1 MRLSLILACL
11 NARPLLLRCLES
23 IARQDHRDVELVVAD
38 GGSTDGTVGL
48 LAGWKAE
55 PVTSYQWFSG
65 PDRGIADAWNKAV
78 ARVSGEWV
86 LFLGADD
93 VLAAPTTL
101 SRAARRLGTLPARRL
116 GALPAR
122 ARVAY
127 GQVALVDVRGE
138 RVDLLERPW
147 SPADFRGCRYNLP
160 HQAVFHHRSLF
171 AEFGPFDEDFRIAA
185 DFDFLLRVL
194 AHDEP
199 AYLPGLTVTHM
210 QVGGLSST
218 RRNAPAVVRE
228 EIRLYRRHVG
238 GVPWVLLWWLVKAWA
253 KAGLHNLGG
262 DRLALPVTNIYRR
275 LVRGQAPL
283 RY

>member
-23 IARQDHRDVELVVAD
+23 IARQDHRDVELIVAD
-38 GGSTDGTVGL
+38 GGSTDGTVAL
-48 LAGWKAE
+48 LEGWRAE
-55 PVTSYQWFSG
+55 PVSSYSWFSE
-65 PDRGIADAWNKAV
+65 PDRGIADAWNKAI

-93 VLAAPTTL
+93 VLAGPTTL
-101 SRAARRLGTLPARRL
+101 SQAARRLAGLAART
-116 GALPAR
+116 
-122 ARVAY
+122 RVAY

-171 AEFGPFDEDFRIAA
+171 GEFGPFDSGFRIAA

-238 GVPWVLLWWLVKAWA
+238 RVPWILLWWLLKAWA
-253 KAGLHNLGG
+253 KAGLHRLGG

>member
-1 MRLSLILACL
+1 MRLSLIVASL
-11 NARPLLLRCLES
+11 NARAMLLRCLES
-23 IARQDHRDVELVVAD
+23 IARQDHVDVELIVAD
-38 GGSTDGTVGL
+38 GGSTDGTVEL
-48 LAGWKAE
+48 LKAWKAP
-55 PVTSYQWFSG
+55 PVTSYQWFSA
-65 PDRGIADAWNKAV
+65 PDDGIADAWNKAV
-78 ARVSGEWV
+78 DRVSGAWV

-93 VLAAPTTL
+93 VLAAPSTL
-101 SRAARRLGTLPARRL
+101 SRAAERLAGLPA
-116 GALPAR
+116 A

-127 GQVALVDVRGE
+127 GQVALVDARGE

-171 AEFGPFDEDFRIAA
+171 REFGPFDTRFRIAA

-238 GVPWVLLWWLVKAWA
+238 GVPWVLLWWLVKAWG
-253 KAGLHNLGG
+253 KAGLHRLGG
-262 DRLALPVTNIYRR
+262 DRLALPVTNLYRR

>member
-1 MRLSLILACL
+1 MRLTLILACL
-11 NARPLLLRCLES
+11 NARPLLLRCLDS
-23 IARQDHRDVELVVAD
+23 IARQDHPDIELIVAD
-38 GGSTDGTVGL
+38 GGSTDGTPAL
-48 LAGWKAE
+48 LADWQAA
-55 PVTSYQWFSG
+55 PVTAYHWFSER
-65 PDRGIADAWNKAV
+65 DQGIADAWNKAV
-78 ARVSGEWV
+78 ARVTGEWV

-93 VLAAPTTL
+93 VLAGPTTL
-101 SRAARRLGTLPARRL
+101 SRAAERLS
-116 GALPAR
+116 ALPAEK
-122 ARVAY
+122 RVAY
-127 GQVALVDVRGE
+127 GQVALVDTRGE

-147 SPADFRGCRYNLP
+147 APAEFRGCRYNLP
-160 HQAVFHHRSLF
+160 HQAVFHHSSLF
-171 AEFGPFDEDFRIAA
+171 REFGPFDTRFRIAA

-199 AYLPGLTVTHM
+199 AYLPGLTVMHM

-238 GVPWVLLWWLVKAWA
+238 GVPWVLLWWLIKAWG
-253 KAGLHNLGG
+253 KAGLHYLGG
-262 DRLALPVTNIYRR
+262 DRLALPVTNLYRR

>member
-1 MRLSLILACL
+1 MRLSLIVACL
-11 NARPLLLRCLES
+11 DARPVLVRCLES
-23 IARQDHRDVELVVAD
+23 IARQDHPDVELIVAD
-38 GGSTDGTVGL
+38 GGSTDGTVEL
-48 LAGWKAE
+48 LKALKAA
-55 PVTSYQWFSG
+55 PVISYQWFSA
-65 PDRGIADAWNKAV
+65 PDDGIADAWNKAV
-78 ARVSGEWV
+78 ERVSGAWV

-93 VLAAPTTL
+93 VLAAPGTL
-101 SRAARRLGTLPARRL
+101 SRAAERLA
-116 GALPAR
+116 ALPAA

-127 GQVALVDVRGE
+127 GQVALVDTEGQ

-147 SPADFRGCRYNLP
+147 SPADFHGCRYNLP
-160 HQAVFHHRSLF
+160 HQAVFHRRSLF
-171 AEFGPFDEDFRIAA
+171 NEFVPFDTRFRIAA

-194 AHDEP
+194 ARDEP

-238 GVPWVLLWWLVKAWA
+238 GVPWVLLWWLVKAWG
-253 KAGLHNLGG
+253 KAGLHRLGG
-262 DRLALPVTNIYRR
+262 DRLALPVTNLYRR
-275 LVRGQAPL
+275 LVRGKAPL

>member
-1 MRLSLILACL
+1 MRLSLIVACL
-11 NARPLLLRCLES
+11 NARAMLLRCLAS
-23 IARQDHRDVELVVAD
+23 IARQDHPDVELVVAD
-38 GGSTDGTVGL
+38 GGSTDGTVEL
-48 LAGWKAE
+48 LKAWKAA
-55 PVTSYQWFSG
+55 PVTSYQWFSA
-65 PDRGIADAWNKAV
+65 PDDGIADAWNKAV
-78 ARVSGEWV
+78 ERVSGAWV

-93 VLAAPTTL
+93 VLAAPGTL
-101 SRAARRLGTLPARRL
+101 SRAAERLA
-116 GALPAR
+116 ALPAA

-127 GQVALVDVRGE
+127 GQVALVDAEGQ

-171 AEFGPFDEDFRIAA
+171 NEFGPFDTRFRIAA

-238 GVPWVLLWWLVKAWA
+238 GVPWVLLWWLVKAWG
-253 KAGLHNLGG
+253 KAGLHRLGG
-262 DRLALPVTNIYRR
+262 DRLALPVTNLYRR